1 MANAMYSKGKEKI
14 LSAGINWVTDLLKAV
29 LIKNT
34 YAQNLVTDEF
44 HSTISSY
51 VLNSAKTITSPSVT
65 AGVFDADN
73 VTFQAV
79 TAGDT
84 VEAVVIYKDTTVSG
98 TSPLLLYIDNIT
110 GFPLATNGGDITIQ
124 WDNGA
129 FKIFS
134 L

>member
-44 HSTISSY
+44 HSTIASY

-84 VEAVVIYKDTTVSG
+84 VEAVVIYKDPTVSG
-98 TSPLLLYIDNIT
+98 PSPLLLYIDNLT
-110 GFPLATNGGDITIQ
+110 GFPLATNCGDITIQ